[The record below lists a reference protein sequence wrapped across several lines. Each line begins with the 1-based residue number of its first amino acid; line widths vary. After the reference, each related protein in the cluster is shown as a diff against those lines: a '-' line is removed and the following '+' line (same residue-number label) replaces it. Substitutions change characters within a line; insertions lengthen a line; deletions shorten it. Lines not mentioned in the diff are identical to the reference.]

1 VCEWRLCEQVQT
13 ALGELLRRGPGLLT
27 EAEEACQLTGS
38 EAAPGAAVA
47 AVAATIG
54 QQVAFVAAQLRAAA
68 VDARSSSAESA
79 VLARRLLAHELQQAA
94 REQARAYAAALRR
107 ELSALKVS
115 AVRKRA
121 VGAGVDAT
129 RLEEA
134 DDAAVPKQALTE
146 LLVQALWAAEGV
158 RAAADPSKIAAA
170 HKEEA
175 ALRAEL
181 AACSVAVLRR
191 RALAAGLGLIADP
204 PTGTT

>member
-1 VCEWRLCEQVQT
+1 MCEWRLCEQVQT

-38 EAAPGAAVA
+38 EAAPGA

>member
-38 EAAPGAAVA
+38 EAAPGA

-107 ELSALKVS
+107 ELSVLKVS

>member
-38 EAAPGAAVA
+38 EAAPGA